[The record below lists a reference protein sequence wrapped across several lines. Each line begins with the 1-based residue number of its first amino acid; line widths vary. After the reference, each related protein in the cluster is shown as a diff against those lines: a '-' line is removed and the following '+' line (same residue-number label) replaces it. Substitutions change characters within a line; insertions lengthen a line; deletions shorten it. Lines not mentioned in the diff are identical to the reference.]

1 MVFQD
6 DVEVNIKSDHFEGG
20 DYVDEHVKSG
30 IFVNYG
36 RECCKF
42 HDNTT
47 LVISTT
53 SLVAIYG
60 ALT

>member
-53 SLVAIYG
+53 SFVAI
-60 ALT
+60 